1 MIPPSLLFKLVSFT
15 GIVIAEGNKKAMHK
29 LAKLT
34 PGSFV
39 GMGSPLSTLGAR
51 WGLPL
56 VSATDL
62 TTASPMLH

>member
-1 MIPPSLLFKLVSFT
+1 MIPPSLLYKLVLNN
-15 GIVIAEGNKKAMHK
+15 IVIAEGNKKAMHK
-29 LAKLT
+29 LAKAT

-56 VSATDL
+56 VSPVEIDPAQRW
-62 TTASPMLH
+62 